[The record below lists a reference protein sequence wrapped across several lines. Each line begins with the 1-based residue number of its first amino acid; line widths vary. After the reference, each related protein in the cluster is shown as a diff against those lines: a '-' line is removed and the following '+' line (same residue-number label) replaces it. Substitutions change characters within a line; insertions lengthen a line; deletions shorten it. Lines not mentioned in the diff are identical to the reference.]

1 MTLPERIFAMRSL
14 PALAS
19 LDDVELAVIAEAVRE
34 RFYAPR
40 ALVCPAGR
48 VPARMLIV
56 CAGAVSDAG
65 GRDLGRVVG
74 APALLFNRP
83 LAQAWTASPE
93 HGAHCLQLARNHLFT
108 MIRQCPAFVVSLLTE
123 QPGSDSTP

>member
-1 MTLPERIFAMRSL
+1 MRSL